1 MSTDRRLKTLK
12 LRMKSLQTSFM
23 LTKTFVDKYVDE
35 QHSLEVPVR
44 LESLTKLWTDF
55 CAVQSELET
64 IDEAGIEQLLKD
76 RASYESSY
84 YKVKGFLLSVNKL
97 TPPSP
102 TPTASTS
109 HSNFQGPTSSHVR
122 LPDIKLPV
130 FSGNLDYW
138 MNFHDLYMSL
148 VHSSAELSNI
158 QKFYYLRSSL
168 SGDALKLVQTIP
180 ITAANYSVAWNLLEE
195 HFQNKPRLKQSY
207 LNALFEFSTLKR
219 ESAADLHALVERF
232 ESNVKVLQQL
242 GEKTEFWDLILIRM
256 LSVRL
261 DATTRRD
268 WEEFSSAKDDVSF
281 KDLTSF
287 IQRRV
292 SVLQTLHGKGVE
304 TPPSSSSYSQPK
316 KFTQRPAACHTISHV
331 STDRKCSICSEHH
344 PLYMCPTFSNLAIE
358 DKEKEIRR
366 LQLCRNCLRKGHLVR
381 ECPSSSSCR
390 KCRNRHHTQL
400 CHEETSTGE
409 NHHPTTS
416 KTTTTHTTEEQPR
429 TSASVT
435 VTELPNYAAT
445 ECKQTTVLLATAV
458 VLFVDDN
465 GREHAVR
472 ALLDSGSECC
482 FVSERFLQTVT
493 VQRKR
498 VSVPISG
505 IVESTVNAKFTVPSH
520 IRSRVCN
527 YSTTVECLVLPRLTM
542 DLPSTS
548 VDASTWSIPPGIQLA
563 DPSFHSRKSIDLVL
577 GAEVFYDIFHVSGR
591 IRIGDALPPLINS
604 TLGWVVSG
612 KASSPQPKR
621 PLVVNVA
628 SIADLSQIMERF
640 WTIEEDTSS
649 PSYSVEE
656 AACEAHFQQT
666 VSRNQ
671 QGRYIVRLP
680 VKPDVLTSLGDNRRT
695 AVRRF
700 RMIQQRMGTDPQLR
714 IQYVDFMN
722 EYHALGHMQKVDDYE
737 TPPKPCYHLPHHA
750 VVREESTTTKVRVVF
765 DASCKTSQ
773 GRSLN
778 DALMVGPIVQEE
790 MRSIIMRSRTRRIM
804 LVADAKQMFRQI
816 LVDERDTPL
825 LRIVWQ
831 ISPDLPLDTY
841 ELKTVTYGT
850 ACAPF
855 LATRVLQQLA
865 DDEQDNFPRAAEV
878 LRKDFYV
885 DDLFS
890 GADSEEEAIELRE
903 QLDTLLSKGGFT
915 LRKWASNIPAV
926 LHDVSSDNR
935 ALQPSVDFDRD
946 QCIKTLGLHWEP
958 STDCLRYRICLSP
971 DPVEAT
977 ITKRTVLSKIARLFD
992 PIGLVGPVVTSAKL
1006 FMQELW
1012 TLKTNNGEAWGWDEE
1027 LPAAIKERWLAYCEQ
1042 LPRLNDLRI
1051 ERWVIC
1057 STPTSI
1063 QLHFFS
1069 DASKNAYGAC
1079 CYIRSANSSGTIK
1092 VALLTARSR
1101 VAPLKQQSI
1110 PRLELCGALLATEL
1124 FQKVRASLNHTGE
1137 VYFWVDSTIVLSWL
1151 KAPPTTWVTFVA
1163 NRVSKIQQATQHCAW
1178 NHVVGQLNPADC
1190 ISRGT
1195 EAETIL
1201 HNDLWWRG
1209 PPWLHLE
1216 PSSWPNQLMSNI
1228 TNEIA
1233 LPEARKLPLA
1243 ATAITTE
1250 PSFVDVLV
1258 SKFSNY
1264 FRLLRIV
1271 AYCRRF
1277 IRNCKPSAQTTH
1289 PFLSSEELGE
1299 AETTVIRLVQQQSY
1313 NEEWKT
1319 LQKLQP
1325 VSLKSKLRWFQPFI
1339 ASDQLMRIGG
1349 RLNQAPQPFDSKH
1362 QIILPAKHGLSTL
1375 LLRSLHEKHLHAAPQ
1390 LLVNILRL
1398 RYWITMVRNLA
1409 KTIVHNCVTCVRAR
1423 PKLLQQFMSELPAS
1437 RVTASRPFSITGI
1450 DYWGPISLQP
1460 PHRRAAPRKAYVA
1473 VFVCFSTRVVHL
1485 ELVAD
1490 LTTAKFLQ
1498 ALRRFVAR
1506 RGLCNEIYSDNGRN
1520 FIGAAN
1526 ELRKMIQSK
1535 EHHRAIADECASH
1548 GIRWRFNPPKASHFG
1563 GLWEAAFQSAQKHFV
1578 RVLGTS
1584 TLAHDDMETLLSQIE
1599 CCLNS
1604 RPIIPLSD
1612 DPTDYDVLTPGHFL
1626 IGSALK
1632 SVPDVDVSEIP
1643 SNRLAKWQQI
1653 QKNLQIIWKRWHL
1666 EYLATLQPRTKW
1678 CNPPIVLEKGQ
1689 LVLLM
1694 DEKTPP
1700 MAWPTARIVELH
1712 PGADGN
1718 TRVVTLRT
1726 AHGTYTR
1733 PVSKICLLPI
1743 PSSNEKS
1750 SKQTIRPEAE
1760 SKHQQ

>member
-1 MSTDRRLKTLK
+1 M
-12 LRMKSLQTSFM
+12 
-23 LTKTFVDKYVDE
+23 
-35 QHSLEVPVR
+35 
-44 LESLTKLWTDF
+44 
-55 CAVQSELET
+55 
-64 IDEAGIEQLLKD
+64 
-76 RASYESSY
+76 
-84 YKVKGFLLSVNKL
+84 
-97 TPPSP
+97 
-102 TPTASTS
+102 
-109 HSNFQGPTSSHVR
+109 
-122 LPDIKLPV
+122 
-130 FSGNLDYW
+130 
-138 MNFHDLYMSL
+138 
-148 VHSSAELSNI
+148 
-158 QKFYYLRSSL
+158 
-168 SGDALKLVQTIP
+168 
-180 ITAANYSVAWNLLEE
+180 
-195 HFQNKPRLKQSY
+195 
-207 LNALFEFSTLKR
+207 
-219 ESAADLHALVERF
+219 
-232 ESNVKVLQQL
+232 
-242 GEKTEFWDLILIRM
+242 
-256 LSVRL
+256 
-261 DATTRRD
+261 
-268 WEEFSSAKDDVSF
+268 
-281 KDLTSF
+281 
-287 IQRRV
+287 
-292 SVLQTLHGKGVE
+292 
-304 TPPSSSSYSQPK
+304 
-316 KFTQRPAACHTISHV
+316 
-331 STDRKCSICSEHH
+331 
-344 PLYMCPTFSNLAIE
+344 
-358 DKEKEIRR
+358 
-366 LQLCRNCLRKGHLVR
+366 
-381 ECPSSSSCR
+381 
-390 KCRNRHHTQL
+390 
-400 CHEETSTGE
+400 
-409 NHHPTTS
+409 
-416 KTTTTHTTEEQPR
+416 
-429 TSASVT
+429 
-435 VTELPNYAAT
+435 
-445 ECKQTTVLLATAV
+445 
-458 VLFVDDN
+458 
-465 GREHAVR
+465 
-472 ALLDSGSECC
+472 
-482 FVSERFLQTVT
+482 
-493 VQRKR
+493 
-498 VSVPISG
+498 
-505 IVESTVNAKFTVPSH
+505 
-520 IRSRVCN
+520 
-527 YSTTVECLVLPRLTM
+527 
-542 DLPSTS
+542 
-548 VDASTWSIPPGIQLA
+548 
-563 DPSFHSRKSIDLVL
+563 
-577 GAEVFYDIFHVSGR
+577 
-591 IRIGDALPPLINS
+591 
-604 TLGWVVSG
+604 
-612 KASSPQPKR
+612 
-621 PLVVNVA
+621 
-628 SIADLSQIMERF
+628 
-640 WTIEEDTSS
+640 
-649 PSYSVEE
+649 
-656 AACEAHFQQT
+656 
-666 VSRNQ
+666 
-671 QGRYIVRLP
+671 
-680 VKPDVLTSLGDNRRT
+680 
-695 AVRRF
+695 
-700 RMIQQRMGTDPQLR
+700 
-714 IQYVDFMN
+714 
-722 EYHALGHMQKVDDYE
+722 
-737 TPPKPCYHLPHHA
+737 
-750 VVREESTTTKVRVVF
+750 
-765 DASCKTSQ
+765 
-773 GRSLN
+773 
-778 DALMVGPIVQEE
+778 
-790 MRSIIMRSRTRRIM
+790 
-804 LVADAKQMFRQI
+804 
-816 LVDERDTPL
+816 
-825 LRIVWQ
+825 
-831 ISPDLPLDTY
+831 
-841 ELKTVTYGT
+841 VTYGT

-865 DDEQDNFPRAAEV
+865 DDEQDNFPRATEV

-926 LHDVSSDNR
+926 LHDVSPDNR

-1012 TLKTNNGEAWGWDEE
+1012 KLKNNNGEVWGWDEE

-1079 CYIRSANSSGTIK
+1079 CHIRSANSSGTIK

-1151 KAPPTTWVTFVA
+1151 KAPPTTWVKFVA

-1178 NHVVGQLNPADC
+1178 NHVVSQLNPADC

-1216 PSSWPNQLMSNI
+1216 PSSWPNQLTSNI

-1250 PSFVDVLV
+1250 PSFVDALV

-1264 FRLLRIV
+1264 FRLLRVV

-1289 PFLSSEELGE
+1289 SFLSSEELGE
-1299 AETTVIRLVQQQSY
+1299 AEATVIRLVQQQSY

-1390 LLVNILRL
+1390 LLVNILRHRGQKPGKNYRPEL
-1398 RYWITMVRNLA
+1398 RHLCKSPS
-1409 KTIVHNCVTCVRAR
+1409 KTAAAVYVRATCLTSYSKQTIFHHR
-1423 PKLLQQFMSELPAS
+1423 HRLLGSNFTPTPTPS
-1437 RVTASRPFSITGI
+1437 RRSQKG
-1450 DYWGPISLQP
+1450 
-1460 PHRRAAPRKAYVA
+1460 
-1473 VFVCFSTRVVHL
+1473 
-1485 ELVAD
+1485 
-1490 LTTAKFLQ
+1490 
-1498 ALRRFVAR
+1498 LRRNVCLF
-1506 RGLCNEIYSDNGRN
+1506 
-1520 FIGAAN
+1520 
-1526 ELRKMIQSK
+1526 
-1535 EHHRAIADECASH
+1535 ASH

-1563 GLWEAAFQSAQKHFV
+1563 GLWEAAIQSAQKHFV

-1604 RPIIPLSD
+1604 RPITPLSD

-1653 QKNLQIIWKRWHL
+1653 QKNFQIIWKRWHL

-1743 PSSNEKS
+1743 PSSIEKS
-1750 SKQTIRPEAE
+1750 TKQTIRPEAE